1 MAIFLPVTSA
11 GYSRPWT
18 KEQIVARGI
27 QKRKFAAQQKARLM
41 APENKTKFNE
51 ANPGLI
57 DALRELT
64 SWNSFAASLVEQFD
78 DRGSLSEKQ
87 TGAAVAMLMKVK
99 ANKANRP
106 EAPTVDLSNV
116 VAMFNK
122 AHEAIKTPKFR
133 FEDLVISR
141 APDTGANA
149 GALYVKVDGEY
160 AGKVKEE
167 LRKLLSQQGVLLI
180 GKELDHMMFYLIT
193 CAKNQQH
200 QFEAE
205 IMRRQFGW
213 ADNDSKFIL
222 GDKEIGTDTVK
233 FSPPSPVTERLCPY
247 FEPKGTL
254 EEWKKV
260 VSVYNMPNFE
270 PHSYFVCLVYCS

>member
-11 GYSRPWT
+11 GYCNTR
-18 KEQIVARGI
+18 KQQIVARGI

-99 ANKANRP
+99 ANKANRA

-160 AGKVKEE
+160 AGKVKEGKWFG
-167 LRKLLSQQGVLLI
+167 LRSAPQETLSKLQQIAESPLDSAVAYGRKTGNCAMCGRDLTKHESIDRGI
-180 GKELDHMMFYLIT
+180 GPI
-193 CAKNQQH
+193 CA
-200 QFEAE
+200 E
-205 IMRRQFGW
+205 RFG
-213 ADNDSKFIL
+213 L
-222 GDKEIGTDTVK
+222 
-233 FSPPSPVTERLCPY
+233 
-247 FEPKGTL
+247 
-254 EEWKKV
+254 
-260 VSVYNMPNFE
+260 
-270 PHSYFVCLVYCS
+270 